1 DKINPSVS
9 ITAGTGTT
17 NTIPVTIKASDANG
31 IKSYKYEYKLQSETT
46 WKTATFSNN
55 SYTGLSDGKTYDLK
69 VTVTDGAGR
78 TNSAQTTGT
87 TKVANTPPYNL
98 TTNCS
103 SKTTT
108 SMTIRAR
115 AYDNDSPSQ
124 TLTYKLYWGGSN
136 TAMDTKTGT
145 SGNYVTFTTKTGLA
159 EYTTQTYSWRVEV
172 TDSKSNPI
180 SANGTDRTSCGG
192 RTLYCSRPTNHRMC
206 GLRTVGGSRM
216 YGWTD
221 LRDCIF
227 NYVVFKKGT
236 SKVQGGYT
244 CKNCGTVKP
253 QSEDYGEISRWS
265 YCVGNNRSVEYD
277 RFYCL
282 ECWGNLTASL
292 GSLIGQKA
300 YNISECRTLSAKVN
314 AISRRFSGIQY
325 GDNLNT
331 ICRTCSRV
339 RFATG

>member
-1 DKINPSVS
+1 MDKINPSVT
-9 ITAGTGTT
+9 IQAGTGTT
-17 NTIPVTIKASDANG
+17 NSIPVTIKASDANG

-124 TLTYKLYWGGSN
+124 TLTYKLYWGGSSA
-136 TAMDTKTGT
+136 AMDTKTGT
-145 SGNYVTFTTKTGLA
+145 SGNYVTFATKTGLA

-180 SANGTDRTSCGG
+180 SVSGSDRTK
-192 RTLYCSRPTNHRMC
+192 CSRNNLLLC
-206 GLRTVGGSRM
+206 
-216 YGWTD
+216 WTE
-221 LRDCIF
+221 RRKFAVTRYIW
-227 NYVVFKKGT
+227 VV
-236 SKVQGGYT
+236 
-244 CKNCGTVKP
+244 
-253 QSEDYGEISRWS
+253 
-265 YCVGNNRSVEYD
+265 
-277 RFYCL
+277 
-282 ECWGNLTASL
+282 
-292 GSLIGQKA
+292 
-300 YNISECRTLSAKVN
+300 
-314 AISRRFSGIQY
+314 
-325 GDNLNT
+325 
-331 ICRTCSRV
+331 
-339 RFATG
+339 